1 MKLSSLLSNHTGM
14 SNLWH
19 YQRTIIH
26 NMHWERVH
34 PNIIYVATLCSPITA
49 EPIISPTD
57 VVMSHFHL
65 FHGWAHFA
73 HYTTG

>member
-1 MKLSSLLSNHTGM
+1 
-14 SNLWH
+14 
-19 YQRTIIH
+19 
-26 NMHWERVH
+26 MHWERVH